1 MKKSLLTVITFAIV
15 VANLVL
21 TILLTI
27 NTQSEIKSA
36 NELISK
42 VCEAIELDIASSDS
56 NESTVPVDQTV
67 SYDAVDSENKLTIN
81 LKMDEDGVAHFAVL
95 TCTLTE
101 NMQSKAFETYGN
113 TIGDY
118 GSRIQS
124 IIQSTISSY
133 TYNDILSDQQVV
145 KDEIKDKVNA
155 LFGASDFIIS
165 VDFPSIN
172 FQ

>member
-155 LFGASDFIIS
+155 LFGASHFIIS

>member
-21 TILLTI
+21 TILLTL
-27 NTQSEIKSA
+27 NTQSEIKAA
-36 NELISK
+36 NELITK

-56 NESTVPVDQTV
+56 NESTVPVDQTT

-133 TYNDILSDQQVV
+133 TYNEILSDQQAV

>member
-21 TILLTI
+21 TIMLTL
-27 NTQSEIKSA
+27 NTQSEIKAA
-36 NELISK
+36 NDLITK

-56 NESTVPVDQTV
+56 NESTVPVDQTT
-67 SYDAVDSENKLTIN
+67 SYDAIDSDNKLTIN
-81 LKMDEDGVAHFAVL
+81 LKMDDDGVAHFAVL

-118 GSRIQS
+118 ASRIQS

-133 TYNDILSDQQVV
+133 TYNEILSDQQAV

>member
-1 MKKSLLTVITFAIV
+1 MITFAIV

-21 TILLTI
+21 TILLTL
-27 NTQSEIKSA
+27 NTQSEIKAA
-36 NELISK
+36 NELITK

-56 NESTVPVDQTV
+56 NESTVPVDQTT

-133 TYNDILSDQQVV
+133 TYNEILSDQQAV

>member
-1 MKKSLLTVITFAIV
+1 MKKSLLTVITFALV
-15 VANLVL
+15 LANLVL
-21 TILLTI
+21 TIMLTL

-56 NESTVPVDQTV
+56 NESTVPVDQTT
-67 SYDAVDSENKLTIN
+67 SYDAVSSDNQLTVN
-81 LKMDEDGVAHFAVL
+81 LKMDEDGVPHFCVL

-101 NMQSKAFETYGN
+101 NMQSRAYETYGA

-133 TYNDILSDQQVV
+133 TYKEILADQQAV

>member
-1 MKKSLLTVITFAIV
+1 MKKSLLTVITFALL
-15 VANLVL
+15 VANTIL
-21 TILLTI
+21 TIMMFL
-27 NTQSEIKSA
+27 NMQSEIKNA
-36 NELISK
+36 NALISK

-56 NESTVPVDQTV
+56 NESTVPVDQTT
-67 SYDAVDSENKLTIN
+67 SYDAVDSDNQLTVN

-101 NMQSKAFETYGN
+101 NMQSKAYETYGG

-124 IIQSTISSY
+124 IIQSTISSH
-133 TYNDILSDQQVV
+133 TYEEILSDQQAI

>member
-1 MKKSLLTVITFAIV
+1 MKKSLLIVITFAMV

-21 TILLTI
+21 TILLTL
-27 NTQSEIKSA
+27 NMQSEIKAA
-36 NELISK
+36 NELITK

-56 NESTVPVDQTV
+56 NESTVPVDQTT

-133 TYNDILSDQQVV
+133 TYNEILSDQQAV